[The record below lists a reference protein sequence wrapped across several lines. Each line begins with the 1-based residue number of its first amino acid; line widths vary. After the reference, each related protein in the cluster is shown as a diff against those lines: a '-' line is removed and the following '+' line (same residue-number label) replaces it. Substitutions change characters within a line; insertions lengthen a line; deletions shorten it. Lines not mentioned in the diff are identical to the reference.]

1 MYNDYVNVNEF
12 LKGLEV
18 REEGASYNFNND
30 DVYYN
35 EAITNYD
42 EIEL

>member
-18 REEGASYNFNND
+18 REEEESYNYNNED
-30 DVYYN
+30 LYYN
-35 EAITNYD
+35 ESITNYN
-42 EIEL
+42 EVEF

>member
-18 REEGASYNFNND
+18 REEEEKYNYND
-30 DVYYN
+30 EDLYYN
-35 EAITNYD
+35 EAITNYK
-42 EIEL
+42 EIEF